1 MLMLREVGS
10 GVGWGRGEAPV
21 LGVKT
26 LVCHSLPSLSPPWLL
41 CRLALPPT
49 LVSIQILPIQ
59 MSIVTSV
66 SYGKEWKWVMLR
78 WRVSTCKAR
87 RVEVGH

>member
-1 MLMLREVGS
+1 M
-10 GVGWGRGEAPV
+10 

-49 LVSIQILPIQ
+49 LVSIQIQILPNSDEHCHECLIWQ
-59 MSIVTSV
+59 GMEV
-66 SYGKEWKWVMLR
+66 GD
-78 WRVSTCKAR
+78 
-87 RVEVGH
+87 VEVEGFNLQSEAGWVEVDHLWAKTW